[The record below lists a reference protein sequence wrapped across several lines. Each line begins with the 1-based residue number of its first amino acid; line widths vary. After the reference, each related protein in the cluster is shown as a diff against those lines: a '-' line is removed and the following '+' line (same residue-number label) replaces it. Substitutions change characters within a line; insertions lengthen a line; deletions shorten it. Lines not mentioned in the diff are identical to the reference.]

1 MPRPFADL
9 VIIKVM
15 GRRDFHRARAF
26 FRIRIFIRNNR
37 NTAAYDGQ
45 VNFFTYQIGITLI
58 IWMNRDA
65 CIAEHGFWARG
76 RDDQIVTR
84 FCARNITLF
93 IFNRM
98 LIGYAIGQRVA
109 QMPVMAVDGL
119 GLNFDIGDRAL
130 EMRVPVHQPFG
141 AVNQALLIHLNKG
154 LGDRFGH
161 FITWVFGVTQ
171 REFLARPITRR
182 AKTAKLLRDIPAAFL
197 LPLPNMLKKLL
208 AAHFLARFPLT
219 CEFAFNDHLRGDARM
234 VCSRLPEHILAAH
247 TLKADENILDRI
259 INRMTHMQI
268 ARYIGRRD
276 NNGIGF
282 KRCVHARLERA
293 RLFPHLIEA
302 RLGLFGV
309 ERFIEHNQILY

>member
-26 FRIRIFIRNNR
+26 FRIRIFVRNNR
-37 NTAAYDGQ
+37 NAAAYDWQ
-45 VNFFTYQIGITLI
+45 VNFFTYQIGIALI
-58 IWMNRDA
+58 IWMNRDT
-65 CIAEHGFWARG
+65 CIAEHGFRARG

-98 LIGYAIGQRVA
+98 LIAYAIGQRVA
-109 QMPVMAVDGL
+109 QMPVMAIDGL
-119 GLNFDIGDRAL
+119 SLNFNIGNRAL

-141 AVNQALLIHLNKG
+141 AVNQALLIHINKG
-154 LGDRFGH
+154 LRDRFGH
-161 FITWVFGVTQ
+161 FITWIFGIAE
-171 REFLARPITRR
+171 RELLARPIT
-182 AKTAKLLRDIPAAFL
+182 AGPKTAKLLGDIPAAFL

-219 CEFAFNDHLRGDARM
+219 CELTLDDHLRGNARM
-234 VCSRLPEHILAAH
+234 VRPRLPEHVFAAH
-247 TLKADENILDRI
+247 TLKADEDILDRI

-293 RLFPHLIEA
+293 GLFPHLIEA